1 MTRYSNLYF
10 FTLPDNQDLIP
21 RTIPFRL
28 ILEEEKKLPLFAYFV
43 QGKKKRNFIDPRN
56 NDPALIALRVES
68 RGKVAVVPQSAR
80 ISGGPIAREVSIVGK
95 RDIAA
100 TPLSRS
106 GTAPCRSPSFHPSSR
121 VPRERMG
128 PRVSE
133 GLGKPG
139 GDGLATRSA
148 FHPPSQCTYMCISTS
163 RSRRFVSVQG
173 GEETIEER
181 PVADSRGSNGST
193 WFPAGNWVREVI
205 GYTLFV
211 ADIKRDKL
219 CKYFPVINEFLSKE
233 SRYSRMVFWEKDS
246 SRVKLFFVE

>member
-1 MTRYSNLYF
+1 MNREERSRLSPNRRVYRVGRLHARYRSLESAISPRRLYRA
-10 FTLPDNQDLIP
+10 LV
-21 RTIPFRL
+21 RL
-28 ILEEEKKLPLFAYFV
+28 RA
-43 QGKKKRNFIDPRN
+43 
-56 NDPALIALRVES
+56 
-68 RGKVAVVPQSAR
+68 AR
-80 ISGGPIAREVSIVGK
+80 
-95 RDIAA
+95 
-100 TPLSRS
+100 
-106 GTAPCRSPSFHPSSR
+106 HPSIHPHVCR
-121 VPRERMG
+121 GNEWEG

-219 CKYFPVINEFLSKE
+219 CKYFPLINEFLSKE
-233 SRYSRMVFWEKDS
+233 SRYSRMGFREKDS

>member
-1 MTRYSNLYF
+1 
-10 FTLPDNQDLIP
+10 
-21 RTIPFRL
+21 
-28 ILEEEKKLPLFAYFV
+28 
-43 QGKKKRNFIDPRN
+43 
-56 NDPALIALRVES
+56 
-68 RGKVAVVPQSAR
+68 
-80 ISGGPIAREVSIVGK
+80 
-95 RDIAA
+95 
-100 TPLSRS
+100 
-106 GTAPCRSPSFHPSSR
+106 
-121 VPRERMG
+121 MG

-148 FHPPSQCTYMCISTS
+148 FHPPNQCTYMCISTS
-163 RSRRFVSVQG
+163 RSRRFVSVRG

-233 SRYSRMVFWEKDS
+233 SRYSRMGFGRRILRGLNYFLWNKGKVGENVTLGWLVCLEEFEKGREDNI
-246 SRVKLFFVE
+246 